1 MSVEIRDDLP
11 GLEQASAE
19 LDRLIAGEQQDA
31 AAAAAGKNGAN
42 ETVDDAGSSATD
54 GKSAQ
59 DQRAAQTQDG
69 STKDDKGQSTETK
82 AGTPATADKAK
93 QDAEKGKPQDQS
105 QSRFAK
111 ERERQTKSWSELNTQ
126 KEALKREREEFD
138 RQREEYQ
145 AELDKAEEGFSA
157 ETFEDA
163 AKKFEEAGKLELAEA
178 ARAKAKQLRENPDP
192 KATSRKARLE
202 AAKKK
207 TEAQNKEWTLKAGVD
222 FPELA
227 KDKSPLQMR
236 VAQLFQEEPDLKA
249 HPKGIYVAARIANLE
264 AAAASVPGKDKEL
277 AQLRAK
283 ASELEKLTSPGGE
296 GGPTNLPGVKP
307 FDQMSGDEQLA
318 QLERDARELGSMR

>member
-11 GLEQASAE
+11 GIAEASAE
-19 LDRLIAGEQQDA
+19 LERLMASDQA
-31 AAAAAGKNGAN
+31 AAEAKPEDSASPSQTGP
-42 ETVDDAGSSATD
+42 DGS
-54 GKSAQ
+54 
-59 DQRAAQTQDG
+59 RAAQTQE
-69 STKDDKGQSTETK
+69 DDTQGQSTDAGAPATAEKAKVDDKAKLDKDGKSVK
-82 AGTPATADKAK
+82 AGTPS
-93 QDAEKGKPQDQS
+93 QEQS

-111 ERERQTKSWSELNTQ
+111 ERERQNKSWGELNTQ
-126 KEALKREREEFD
+126 KEALKRERDEFE
-138 RQREEYQ
+138 RQRQEYQ

-157 ETFEDA
+157 ETYEEA
-163 AKKFEEAGKLELAEA
+163 AKKFEEAGKLDLAEA
-178 ARAKAKQLRENPDP
+178 ARAKAKQLREHPDP
-192 KATSRKARLE
+192 KAQARKTRLE

-207 TEAQNKEWTLKAGVD
+207 TEDQTKEWALKAGVD

-283 ASELEKLTSPGGE
+283 VSELEKLTSPGGE
-296 GGPTNLPGVKP
+296 GGPTNLPGEKP
-307 FDQMSGDEQLA
+307 FEQMSGDEQLA
-318 QLERDARELGSMR
+318 QLEQDALQLGSMR